1 MEEALEK
8 LDLEMK
14 EKISDIKKEYSEKK
28 KAIKKKFKQEQPKE
42 PKPKRTS
49 IPKSLK
55 IQVWNEYIGKEK
67 GVGNCLCCN
76 TEIDSKKFDCGHI
89 EAVNKGG
96 LTVLENLRP
105 ICSTCNKSMGDQNMF
120 EFRDTYFPKKDEG
133 DKHFESN
140 EPFIYTGGCLVE
152 SIRQHNLKTKTEQP
166 NYLDKMNGLQE
177 KIHPSLRRQKM
188 QEEYN
193 RAFRKKFL
201 NKY

>member
-1 MEEALEK
+1 MEDALEK

-14 EKISDIKKEYSEKK
+14 EKITAIKKEYSEKK
-28 KAIKKKFKQEQPKE
+28 KAIKKKFKQEKTKE
-42 PKPKRTS
+42 PKSKRTS

-89 EAVNKGG
+89 EAVNTGG

-120 EFRDTYFPKKDEG
+120 EFKDTYFPKTTTKVEEKTFPSVPVVYNGG
-133 DKHFESN
+133 DLMACIMKHN
-140 EPFIYTGGCLVE
+140 EMTPEERFNEHQRVFGGT
-152 SIRQHNLKTKTEQP
+152 R
-166 NYLDKMNGLQE
+166 LDQN
-177 KIHPSLRRQKM
+177 
-188 QEEYN
+188 
-193 RAFRKKFL
+193 F
-201 NKY
+201 KYF